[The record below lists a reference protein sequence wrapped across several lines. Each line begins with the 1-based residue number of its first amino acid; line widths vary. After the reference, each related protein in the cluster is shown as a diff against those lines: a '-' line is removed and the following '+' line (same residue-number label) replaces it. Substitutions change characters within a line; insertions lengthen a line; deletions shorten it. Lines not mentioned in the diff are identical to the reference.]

1 MPLLADA
8 AFERDAL
15 DFFPTPIADTLDDA
29 AAEVSARAQ
38 RDKVVETFRVAIRL
52 LSLLALAGAP
62 GTPAAGGQLAELRRK
77 LLRQGLTD
85 GEWVGLTRET
95 LRPFVA
101 EPERFAVP
109 ALVTAFFTRDGKL
122 RGPFDQQGACEK
134 LLTMRKVETVA
145 HGVTGTEEHAVE
157 VLAAR
162 LPDFEVFLKSL
173 AWLWNVTLVV
183 PTARQTRPDGTIEY
197 LALRLVGVT
206 PRRGFRPQAL
216 ALPGEVT
223 LGRVY
228 ALVEGKPPLDLYPFV
243 QYAEASAGHPEIFL
257 FEEARKHEVVL
268 RAFPS
273 GETRLDA
280 DALVWLR
287 AKFAAPSAVAPEAV
301 APVGWSLDDLRRAAH
316 KASDDYLDKMQRERV
331 YLPAVYARR
340 FELEAHL
347 SGFLDSRCI
356 KNGMLIVGASGIGK
370 TNTLCHI
377 VRLWREQPNGPLTRD
392 VVLLLGGSTLP
403 GGSFRIQDV
412 ILDRL
417 DIPDSFPMFLSA
429 FEVLRKKDEARL
441 IIIVDGIDKHP
452 QPAELLRQLD
462 ELIAR
467 SESLSWVKIIVSIG
481 EVAYTAIRKAGFV
494 PTIRCYYSIAVQHG
508 GVQRE
513 SVEISLGPMTDAEL
527 ADAYEKYRR
536 EPGFSPT
543 SPFDTL
549 SDEVKN
555 AIRNPIFLR
564 IVMEVFNGRRI
575 PRRVLTAE
583 VLLEYCNKKI
593 FSEVSRL
600 FFINRF
606 VDLLLDEHLTAAN
619 LDLLTQVPELRQAVL
634 DSSPQS
640 PYLQLLDEQVL
651 EEQLKRVSSI
661 LPPQRVVAFTYDRL
675 LEYLVL
681 NRIVEKMGTGA
692 EVIARLSERARTYLP
707 VRGALKM
714 LLFARVD
721 EAAFD
726 EVAALMQTGDPE
738 VMRTIA
744 VELLLELEW
753 IAPTTAG
760 TTDHELASNAVGQ
773 LVKAMLAH
781 STPWTIPVMLEFAH
795 RLQEQGSFRRAQF
808 VYQTLVTSP
817 NAQADPDLMAEIYMG
832 LAFVESVFGDKSG
845 ALRDYDTALAFSRAA
860 GNRDREQ
867 AILDAIGHV
876 YFDLG
881 LFSRAKEFYEASLA
895 IDRELVASSGGP
907 DALKGEAQSLM
918 NLADCYHRMG
928 ELDVAMRSAEQ
939 ARQLFHEAGDTRM
952 TATALNLIGFLFRRR
967 GLMDNARVNHEQ
979 ALAIH
984 QKLGDRAGAARD
996 LCYMGLVYQVEGRW
1010 DEALALFRKALN
1022 VYEEIGDKEEVAYTY
1037 NAMGETYRWAGQLGE
1052 AMIAYQR
1059 AFELYSEIGAR
1070 RGIAMCL
1077 NNLGAT
1083 ELFRGNPQEALSL
1096 LAQALALQRE
1106 LLGVEGEPETLAFL
1120 SAAALEV
1127 GDLSSALAYSDAG
1140 MRVLEQRHFGEED
1153 RQLVYFYRYRIMKG
1167 LNRTDE
1173 ARDALSLAYA
1183 DVQRQ
1188 ADAISDPQ
1196 VRRSFVQNFPLRRWI
1211 VEAWEG
1217 VLSESGGQPHERP
1230 G

>member
-1 MPLLADA
+1 MALLTDA

-29 AAEVSARAQ
+29 AAELSARAQ

-62 GTPAAGGQLAELRRK
+62 RMPVAGGQLAELRRK

-85 GEWVGLTRET
+85 GEWIGLVRET
-95 LRPFVA
+95 LRPFAAV
-101 EPERFAVP
+101 PERFDIP
-109 ALVTAFFTRDGKL
+109 PLVTAFFTRDGKL
-122 RGPFDQQGACEK
+122 RSLFNQQGACEK
-134 LLTMRKVETVA
+134 LLAMRKVETVA
-145 HGVTGTEEHAVE
+145 HGVTGTEEYAME

-162 LPDFEVFLKSL
+162 LPDFEVFLKGL
-173 AWLWNVTLVV
+173 VWLWNVTLVV

-243 QYAEASAGHPEIFL
+243 QHAEASSGHPEIFL
-257 FEEARKHEVVL
+257 FEEVRKHEVVL

-273 GETRLDA
+273 GETRMDA

-287 AKFAAPSAVAPEAV
+287 AKFAAPGAVAPEAV
-301 APVGWSLDDLRRAAH
+301 VPVGWSLDDLRRAAQ
-316 KASDDYLDKMQRERV
+316 KVSDDYLDKMQCERV
-331 YLPAVYARR
+331 YLPAVYTRR

-347 SGFLDSRCI
+347 SGFLDPHCT

-377 VRLWREQPNGPLTRD
+377 VGLWRQQPDGLLARD
-392 VVLLLGGSTLP
+392 VVLLIGGSTLP

-417 DIPDSFPMFLSA
+417 DVPDSFPMFLSA
-429 FEVLRKKDEARL
+429 FEALRKKEEARL
-441 IIIVDGIDKHP
+441 VVIVDGVDKHP

-467 SESLSWVKIIVSIG
+467 SESLPWVKVIVSIG
-481 EVAYTAIRKAGFV
+481 EVVYTAIRKAGFV
-494 PTIRCYYSIAVQHG
+494 PTVRCYYSVVVRHG

-513 SVEISLGPMTDAEL
+513 SAEVLLGPMTDTEL

-543 SPFDTL
+543 SPFDAL

-555 AIRNPIFLR
+555 AIRNPLFLR

-593 FSEVSRL
+593 FSEASRL
-600 FFINRF
+600 FFINRL
-606 VDLLLDEHLTAAN
+606 VDFLLDKHLTAAN
-619 LDLLTQVPELRQAVL
+619 FDLLTQVPELRQAVL
-634 DSSPQS
+634 DSSPRS

-675 LEYLVL
+675 LEYLLL
-681 NRIVEKMGTGA
+681 NRIVEKMGTEA
-692 EVIARLSERARTYLP
+692 EVIAGLSERARTYLP
-707 VRGALKM
+707 LRGALRM
-714 LLFARVD
+714 LLFAWVD

-726 EVAALMQTGDPE
+726 EVAALMRAGNPD
-738 VMRTIA
+738 VMQTIA

-753 IAPTTAG
+753 MAPTTAE
-760 TTDHELASNAVGQ
+760 TTDHDLASNAVGQ

-781 STPWTIPVMLEFAH
+781 LTQWTVPALLEFAR
-795 RLQEQGSFRRAQF
+795 RLQEQGYFRRAQF
-808 VYQTLVTSP
+808 VYQTLAISLGE
-817 NAQADPDLMAEIYMG
+817 QADPDLMAELYMG
-832 LAFVESVFGDKSG
+832 LASVESVFGDKNG
-845 ALRDYDTALAFSRAA
+845 ALRDYDTALVFSRAA
-860 GNRDREQ
+860 GNRDCEQ

-876 YFDLG
+876 HFDLG
-881 LFSRAKEFYEASLA
+881 LLARAKEFYEASLA
-895 IDRELVASSGGP
+895 IDRELVASGGGP

-928 ELDVAMRSAEQ
+928 ELDLAMRSVEQ
-939 ARQLFHEAGDTRM
+939 ACRLFREAGDVRGM
-952 TATALNLIGFLFRRR
+952 ATALNLIGFLFRRR
-967 GLMDNARVNHEQ
+967 GLMDDARVNHEQ

-984 QKLGDRAGAARD
+984 QRLGDRAGAARD

-1010 DEALALFRKALN
+1010 DEALALFRKALSI
-1022 VYEEIGDKEEVAYTY
+1022 YEEIGDKEGIAYTH
-1037 NAMGETYRWAGQLGE
+1037 NAMGETYRWAGQLDK
-1052 AMIAYQR
+1052 ALTAYQR
-1059 AFELYSEIGAR
+1059 ALKLYSEIGAR

-1077 NNLGAT
+1077 CNLGAT

-1096 LAQALALQRE
+1096 LTQALALEQE

-1120 SAAALEV
+1120 SSAALEA
-1127 GDLSSALAYSDAG
+1127 GNLSSALAYSDAG

-1153 RQLVYFYRYRIMKG
+1153 RQLVYFYRYQIMKR
-1167 LNRTDE
+1167 LDRTEE
-1173 ARDALSLAYA
+1173 ARDALFLAYA

-1188 ADAISDPQ
+1188 ADTISDPQ
-1196 VRRSFVQNFPLRRWI
+1196 ARRSFVENFPLRRWI
-1211 VEAWEG
+1211 VETWEG
-1217 VLSESGGQPHERP
+1217 MQSEARGHPDVI
-1230 G
+1230 